1 MRGTPLLL
9 VSLFSLLQ
17 DGDCRLANA
26 EEKLMDDLLNKTRYN
41 NLIRPATSSSQLIS
55 IRLELSL
62 SQLIS
67 VNEREQI
74 MTTSIWLKQVIED
87 WKFVAMVV
95 DRLFL
100 WVFVFVC
107 ILGTMG
113 LFLPPLFQIH
123 APSKDS

>member
-1 MRGTPLLL
+1 MVP
-9 VSLFSLLQ
+9 V
-17 DGDCRLANA
+17 
-26 EEKLMDDLLNKTRYN
+26 
-41 NLIRPATSSSQLIS
+41 
-55 IRLELSL
+55 
-62 SQLIS
+62 
-67 VNEREQI
+67 
-74 MTTSIWLKQVIED
+74 TTAVCLQVIED

-123 APSKDS
+123 APSKGP